1 MPDVVLLDTAADQPN
16 PPPRLVRNGELR
28 YRTVG
33 PGPHARVLE
42 RDPATVDTICVHQ
55 TACVFG
61 PAGDLTRRHDR
72 AHDVP
77 IHALAFRDGVLALP
91 YPARW
96 YLFHGNGW
104 NARSLG
110 LEIEGRYE
118 GVETN
123 PSTLPDPRN
132 ERDVHATYDV
142 LDDLTIATA
151 RAGID
156 AMLARG
162 RALGM
167 PIKYIVAHRQSSGT
181 RRADPGSAIWK
192 HVVIEH
198 AVAVRGL
205 ITLPSMTVGEGRPIP
220 LEWDPAGRGH
230 Y

>member
-1 MPDVVLLDTAADQPN
+1 MPDVVILDTAAAQPD
-16 PPPRLVRNGELR
+16 PPPRLERNGEVR
-28 YRTVG
+28 YRTA
-33 PGPHARVLE
+33 PPKRRVME
-42 RDPATVDTICVHQ
+42 RDPLSVHGICIHQ

-61 PAGDLTRRHDR
+61 PAGDVARRHDR

-91 YPARW
+91 YPLRW

-118 GVETN
+118 GVESSGVH
-123 PSTLPDPRN
+123 PDVRSLPDVTASH
-132 ERDVHATYDV
+132 DI
-142 LDDLTIATA
+142 LDDLTITTA
-151 RAGID
+151 RRGVYE
-156 AMLARG
+156 LVTRG

-167 PIKYIVAHRQSSGT
+167 PIRYVWAHRQSSGT

-192 HVVIEH
+192 HVVLDY
-198 AVAVRGL
+198 AVAVLGL
-205 ITLPSMTVGEGRPIP
+205 EAQPDVVLGEGRPIP
-220 LEWDPAGRGH
+220 REWDPAASAP